1 MNSLENMISSLSA
14 NIIPPEINSLQ
25 DLVLP
30 NQVCYVLS
38 TLGLDLV
45 VSQIQLLE
53 TSVMVKRPTD
63 SLDGIVTGTDVIPI
77 HRQFLY

>member
-77 HRQFLY
+77 QRQFLY